1 MQARARLGIG
11 DRARAERTINIQLM
25 SVTLDVLKLNG
36 WLNADVDCQV
46 TTKLVEGD
54 TRGERQ

>member
-1 MQARARLGIG
+1 
-11 DRARAERTINIQLM
+11 M

>member
-1 MQARARLGIG
+1 
-11 DRARAERTINIQLM
+11 M

-54 TRGERQ
+54 TRAGMREGVGR